1 MIRAHVFRQGREV
14 TDIEIG
20 TLSEVR
26 TQKGTLV

>member
-14 TDIEIG
+14 TDIEID

-26 TQKGTLV
+26 TEKGTLV